1 MKQTLIIPLLLLL
14 SGSFAVA
21 QTGGKIISPPE
32 LWKSYDSNKGDFK
45 EEIISQE
52 IRNGIINR
60 DTYISA
66 YVLGEEIRVYCRYS
80 VKEGAKKAPGLLV
93 VHGWMGAANP
103 DKKFVVDGLSLIHI
117 SEPTRP
123 Y

>member
-1 MKQTLIIPLLLLL
+1 MKQTLISALLLLL
-14 SGSFAVA
+14 SASFSEA

-32 LWKSYDSNKGDFK
+32 LWKDYDPNQGDFK

-66 YVLGEEIRVYCRYS
+66 YVLGEEIRVIALNRKPS
-80 VKEGAKKAPGLLV
+80 
-93 VHGWMGAANP
+93 
-103 DKKFVVDGLSLIHI
+103 S
-117 SEPTRP
+117 
-123 Y
+123 